1 MLKNR
6 ALEREEIENLG
17 AKTIR
22 LFDKIRRRRGLSVGE
37 GRFLVSGRWVC
48 RKETRSKKGCFWAKD
63 GLKTGVSQAKI
74 FTKSR
79 LGIITVFVSVD
90 YKTGHNLRI

>member
-6 ALEREEIENLG
+6 VLEMEEIENLG

-37 GRFLVSGRWVC
+37 GRFLVSGRWVG
-48 RKETRSKKGCFWAKD
+48 RKETRSKKGCFKAKK
-63 GLKTGVSQAKI
+63 GLKTGISQAKI
-74 FTKSR
+74 FTKTR
-79 LGIITVFVSVD
+79 P
-90 YKTGHNLRI
+90 